1 MTKQSS
7 SLDLEAIILNK
18 RRLPTGD
25 VILTLL
31 DRNLGKI
38 NALAKKASLPTSH
51 RSGYL
56 EIGWHIIAGCY
67 KTKDD
72 DSFFI
77 LGRVEEAESF
87 WHLLISL
94 EQAGWFFRTLDLVN
108 KNIGYNQ
115 PHPRLF
121 DDLLSLLEALDI
133 YSSIEETIDPKAIQ
147 LTFHAF
153 EAKLLNHLGYWPQEK
168 ILSQKW
174 QKVIQFLLHKEPS
187 DILVM
192 SMKGNQSRFLNQLQL
207 FLDQL
212 HQSLIEYKPISPK
225 FFEIKDNNKHTL
237 K

>member
-1 MTKQSS
+1 MTKIRSS
-7 SLDLEAIILNK
+7 SQIDAIILHK

-38 NALAKKASLPTSH
+38 NALAKKVSLPTSH

-56 EIGWHIIAGCY
+56 EIGWHIMANCY
-67 KTKDD
+67 KTKEN

-77 LGRVEEAESF
+77 LGRIEEAESF

-108 KNIGYNQ
+108 KNLGYNLPQ
-115 PHPRLF
+115 PRLF

-133 YSSIEETIDPKAIQ
+133 YSSLEEIPDPKAIQ

-174 QKVIQFLLHKEPS
+174 KKVIKFLLYKEPS

-192 SMKGNQSRFLNQLQL
+192 SMNGNQVEFLNKLQL

-225 FFEIKDNNKHTL
+225 FFEVKNDNKNT
-237 K
+237 